1 MEGYKTLIGA
11 GVAFAA
17 QVAAL
22 SGVDIGDSEG
32 LTTSI
37 ITVGGAMLAIYGRVK
52 ATKKIG
58 GGDLD

>member
-17 QVAAL
+17 QAAAL
-22 SGVDIGDSEG
+22 SGVDIGDPEG
-32 LTTSI
+32 ITTSI
-37 ITVGGAMLAIYGRVK
+37 ITMAGAAMAIYGRVR

-58 GGDLD
+58 GGGLD